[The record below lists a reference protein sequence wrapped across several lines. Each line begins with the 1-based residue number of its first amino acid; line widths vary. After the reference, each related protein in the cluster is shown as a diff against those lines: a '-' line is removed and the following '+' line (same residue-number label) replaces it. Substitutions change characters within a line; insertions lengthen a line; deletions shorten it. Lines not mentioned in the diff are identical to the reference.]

1 MFIEHQKQS
10 EGLYICN
17 LLDFTPNVYVAGII
31 LIFFLAAPHGMWDLS
46 SPTRDRTCALC
57 SGSMES

>member
-10 EGLYICN
+10 EDLYICY

-31 LIFFLAAPHGMWDLS
+31 LIVFLYFGCAAWHV
-46 SPTRDRTCALC
+46 
-57 SGSMES
+57 GS